1 MPTPFKKQA
10 EQIDKTIAQLQ
21 ESKRLLL
28 VEWIRKSHPIQVGD
42 VVEINRGGYQGKMM
56 QVQKRSI
63 RQTNRGWEWVA
74 RGAVIRK
81 KGVIGDRRGEWFE
94 IIDA

>member
-1 MPTPFKKQA
+1 MPTSFKKQA

-21 ESKRLLL
+21 SAKRVLL
-28 VEWIRKSHPIQVGD
+28 VEWIKQSHPIHVGD
-42 VVEINRGGYQGKMM
+42 IVEINRGGYQGKMM
-56 QVQKRSI
+56 QVKKRSI

-81 KGVIGDRRGEWFE
+81 KGVIGNRQGEWFE
-94 IIDA
+94 IIGE